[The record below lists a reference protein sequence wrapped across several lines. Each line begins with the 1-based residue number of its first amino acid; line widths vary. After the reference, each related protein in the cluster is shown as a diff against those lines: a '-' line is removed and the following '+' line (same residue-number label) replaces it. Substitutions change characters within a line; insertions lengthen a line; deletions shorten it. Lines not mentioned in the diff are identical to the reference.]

1 MRIKTRRWINLI
13 YQRDV
18 IFAFCECR
26 EREREREREI
36 FGKRAVG
43 VGTCNGAHNL
53 CTNFF
58 ENIFAIP
65 EPVWYMFLKTE
76 NCYLKIFMKIC
87 VSKKVCWNMWNIV

>member
-1 MRIKTRRWINLI
+1 M
-13 YQRDV
+13 

-26 EREREREREI
+26 EEEREREREI

-65 EPVWYMFLKTE
+65 EPV
-76 NCYLKIFMKIC
+76 
-87 VSKKVCWNMWNIV
+87 